1 MTLLPNRRRCLLA
14 AGALATLPQTARSQN
29 NPMRIVVP
37 FSAGGGLDACARMV
51 ADALNLQ
58 GERGGPPTMVENKTG
73 AGGNIGVEYVV
84 RARPDGLTVLMASF
98 NNVVIN
104 RRLYKNLSFDPVQ
117 QLAPVCC
124 VWSSEALALVNPNN
138 VPVHSLS
145 ELVQYAKSADRS
157 LNMGSSGN
165 GSGNHIIGEL
175 FQRAA
180 GVRFNHIPYKGA
192 APAMTDLIGGHLDLV
207 FDSLPSGLGPAR
219 KGLVRAI
226 GITGATRHPALPDVA
241 SYVESGYEAA
251 SVTAWGGLLVPVGTP
266 QDAIDRLAQAVAR
279 AGPTDMVKQRIA
291 ALGLRWHHL
300 DPTAFSTHI
309 AKEALRWEQLLGEM
323 NIALS

>member
-14 AGALATLPQTARSQN
+14 SAMAALPQPARSQN
-29 NPMRIVVP
+29 NPIRIVVP

-51 ADALNLQ
+51 ADGLNLQ
-58 GERGGPPTMVENKTG
+58 AGRVVVENKVG

-84 RARPDGLTVLMASF
+84 RAKPDGLTVLMASF
-98 NNVVIN
+98 NNIVIN

-124 VWSSEALALVNPNN
+124 VWTSEALALVNPNN

-145 ELVQYAKSADRS
+145 ELVQYAKSAGRS

-165 GSGNHIIGEL
+165 GSGNHIIGEM

-219 KGLVRAI
+219 KGLARAI
-226 GITGATRHPALPDVA
+226 GITGSSRHPALPEVA
-241 SYVESGYEAA
+241 SYAESGYEEA
-251 SVTAWGGLLVPVGTP
+251 SVTAWGGLLMPVDTP
-266 QDAIDRLAQAVAR
+266 RDAIDNLAQAVAR
-279 AGPTDMVKQRIA
+279 VGQTDMAKQRIA
-291 ALGLRWHHL
+291 TLGLRWHYL
-300 DPTAFSTHI
+300 NPAAFSAHI
-309 AKEALRWEQLLGEM
+309 AQEAQRWEMLLRDM
-323 NIALS
+323 NIMLS